1 MKKMAL
7 LKWSFL
13 LFAALLLACCG
24 EEMDAIADVDEKIG
38 EQSRDNRYAAERE
51 EEAYERSQCSEG
63 YYYSSCCSKYNLR
76 CAEDC
81 AYSSYPHYTEQ
92 ECCSYYGIK
101 CYSSSSSSYYGYS
114 SSSSSYQ
121 SESEKCRLGTSAYS
135 DSYCCSTYG
144 YQCKS
149 YLESSKSMKF
159 CLTYFETENNWDGL
173 GVGDPEISFTIY
185 AITSA
190 GQSTTIYT
198 GKLLDKDNTKFW
210 SGNSCTTKTI
220 PALTQTIKVCP
231 TVIDEDVSSDG
242 DDNYSSRM
250 CYSVSSIGYLKDYD
264 EQEQS
269 DYRNSDCTVKWE
281 WYLY

>member
-1 MKKMAL
+1 MR
-7 LKWSFL
+7 L
-13 LFAALLLACCG
+13 LFLSFFALFLFACTT
-24 EEMDAIADVDEKIG
+24 ESPFESVQEDIEDEISWDIDRDVELYK
-38 EQSRDNRYAAERE
+38 
-51 EEAYERSQCSEG
+51 
-63 YYYSSCCSKYNLR
+63 
-76 CAEDC
+76 
-81 AYSSYPHYTEQ
+81 
-92 ECCSYYGIK
+92 
-101 CYSSSSSSYYGYS
+101 
-114 SSSSSYQ
+114 SSSSYQ

-190 GQSTTIYT
+190 GQSSTIYT

>member
-13 LFAALLLACCG
+13 FFAALLLACCG

-38 EQSRDNRYAAERE
+38 VQDADNRYAAERD
-51 EEAYERSQCSEG
+51 QCLITLKDD
-63 YYYSSCCSKYNLR
+63 YDWKMYSSCCSKYNLR

-101 CYSSSSSSYYGYS
+101 CYSL
-114 SSSSSYQ
+114 SSSSYQ

-190 GQSTTIYT
+190 GQSSTIYT

-220 PALTQTIKVCP
+220 PALIQTIKVCP
-231 TVIDEDVSSDG
+231 TVIDEDVSSD
-242 DDNYSSRM
+242 DDYSSGY

-269 DYRNSDCTVKWE
+269 DYPNSDCTVKWE

>member
-38 EQSRDNRYAAERE
+38 EQSRDNRYAAERN
-51 EEAYERSQCSEG
+51 QCLITLKDD
-63 YYYSSCCSKYNLR
+63 YDWKMYSSCCSKYNLR

-101 CYSSSSSSYYGYS
+101 CYS

-269 DYRNSDCTVKWE
+269 DYWNSNCTVKWE

>member
-1 MKKMAL
+1 MMR
-7 LKWSFL
+7 L
-13 LFAALLLACCG
+13 LFLSFFALFLFACTT
-24 EEMDAIADVDEKIG
+24 ESPFESVQEDIEDEISWDIDRDVELYK
-38 EQSRDNRYAAERE
+38 
-51 EEAYERSQCSEG
+51 
-63 YYYSSCCSKYNLR
+63 
-76 CAEDC
+76 
-81 AYSSYPHYTEQ
+81 
-92 ECCSYYGIK
+92 
-101 CYSSSSSSYYGYS
+101 SSSSYQSESEKCRLGTSAYSDSWCCYNYGYQCYTY

-190 GQSTTIYT
+190 GQSSTIYT

-231 TVIDEDVSSDG
+231 TVIDEDVSSD
-242 DDNYSSRM
+242 DDYSSGY

>member
-1 MKKMAL
+1 MMR
-7 LKWSFL
+7 L
-13 LFAALLLACCG
+13 LFLSFFALFLFACTT
-24 EEMDAIADVDEKIG
+24 ESPFESVQEDIEDEISWDIDRDVELYK
-38 EQSRDNRYAAERE
+38 
-51 EEAYERSQCSEG
+51 
-63 YYYSSCCSKYNLR
+63 
-76 CAEDC
+76 
-81 AYSSYPHYTEQ
+81 
-92 ECCSYYGIK
+92 
-101 CYSSSSSSYYGYS
+101 SSSSYQSESEKCRLGTSAYSDSWCCYNYGYQCYTY

-220 PALTQTIKVCP
+220 PALIQTIKVCP

-269 DYRNSDCTVKWE
+269 DYWNSDCTVKWE

>member
-1 MKKMAL
+1 MAL

-24 EEMDAIADVDEKIG
+24 EEMDAIADVDEKIV
-38 EQSRDNRYAAERE
+38 EQSWDNRNAAERE

-63 YYYSSCCSKYNLR
+63 YLDLDYSSCCSKFNLL

-159 CLTYFETENNWDGL
+159 CLTYFETENNWDGF

-220 PALTQTIKVCP
+220 PALIQTIKVCP
-231 TVIDEDVSSDG
+231 TVIDEDVSSD
-242 DDNYSSRM
+242 DDYSSGY

-269 DYRNSDCTVKWE
+269 DYQNSDCTVKWE